1 MSEMER
7 QNEIIIDIT
16 QFPHHLLLPSTSNI
30 IKLRITN
37 NSDKQKNLKLEASGQ
52 NLDVRLISLTEKTFS
67 IPPKDNQ
74 VIEIGLVPKAN
85 GNGIIS
91 INIEWFKKVQF
102 TVKVQKIRENIPEKK
117 LDKILNTY
125 EYSSNLQTEP
135 ITADKFSLELSN
147 SEIKKLTK
155 NISRIK
161 EELKLTPSEEAIK
174 TVELYK
180 ELDVCQKTLVKG
192 CINNKEFDEA
202 LSIIKTFPNEENK
215 KDFLRNV
222 IRANFFIDFETML
235 QAIELIENIPDKQK
249 LLETVFLDLMKRKTD
264 NALVLLE
271 YIKQDSDFYVK
282 ALFHIARNYLKN
294 NQIEKTESLL
304 IKIVN
309 LAIQNGIEKY
319 NLLKDV
325 IYTVA
330 EIISPKKA
338 DEMIH
343 LIKDHPLKEKVT
355 KDLFDDIYIMAD
367 ELREKIESELIGSY
381 NYSLNISIEEGNNI
395 AKFANTGGNISSNIL
410 EGQFNFE
417 SLLVSLFSHEF
428 SLFPTIEHLYT
439 DLANNSEKS
448 LGYVIFPSQKSLKDD
463 EKTVISTV
471 LKKLVVNKSQ
481 ANNMMLFNID
491 FIPYLGKPT
500 LIIGSDQRIGTQL
513 KQKLQ
518 SFNQSVNMSINNDLF
533 EGGKTIEYIK
543 NIFSGKTI
551 TPINLVF
558 SYEFINQY
566 DLFRDIF
573 INII

>member
-16 QFPHHLLLPSTSNI
+16 QFPHHLLLPSTNNI

-85 GNGIIS
+85 GNGIIA

-102 TVKVQKIRENIPEKK
+102 TVKVQKIREHVPKKK

-125 EYSSNLQTEP
+125 KFSSNLQIEP
-135 ITADKFSLELSN
+135 IKADKFSLELSN

-161 EELKLTPSEEAIK
+161 EELKLKSSEEAIK

-249 LLETVFLDLMKRKTD
+249 LLETVFLDLMERKTD

-271 YIKQDSDFYVK
+271 HIKQDNDFYVK

-325 IYTVA
+325 IYTFA

-381 NYSLNISIEEGNNI
+381 NYSINISIEEGNNI
-395 AKFANTGGNISSNIL
+395 TKFANTGGNISSNIL

-500 LIIGSDQRIGTQL
+500 LIIGADQRIGIQL
-513 KQKLQ
+513 KEKLQ
-518 SFNQSVNMSINNDLF
+518 SFNQSVNISVNNDLF
-533 EGGKTIEYIK
+533 EGGKTIDYIN
-543 NIFSGKTI
+543 NIFAGKRI